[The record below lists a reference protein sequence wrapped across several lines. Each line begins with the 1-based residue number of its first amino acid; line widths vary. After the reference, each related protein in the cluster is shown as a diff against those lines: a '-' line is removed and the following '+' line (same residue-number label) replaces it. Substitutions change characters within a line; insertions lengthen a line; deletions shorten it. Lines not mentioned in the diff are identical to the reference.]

1 MICTTGKCG
10 CSECRNFFCNYNFIF
25 LTTVRNCPAIWHCQV
40 VIFLSEVLLIAA
52 PIILWSVPQWPQSCL
67 TVSCKSQER
76 TKKVKHIFL
85 MKGKLLQGNACWRWH
100 SFLCRAGMLDFWKGL
115 IAWNFLWAEC
125 LKKFKLEWQIR
136 QNHSPHVEKS
146 ADAFKHM
153 TYEMT
158 QLEFFLSSVSGYYWE
173 HWRCGFASCY
183 VSLKSSWK

>member
-1 MICTTGKCG
+1 MTLSSGYLSFRRT
-10 CSECRNFFCNYNFIF
+10 SNSSSNHSLEC
-25 LTTVRNCPAIWHCQV
+25 A
-40 VIFLSEVLLIAA
+40 
-52 PIILWSVPQWPQSCL
+52 SVTPELFDSKL
-67 TVSCKSQER
+67 QEPR
-76 TKKVKHIFL
+76 KNKRVKRIFL

-125 LKKFKLEWQIR
+125 LKKFKLERQIR

-146 ADAFKHM
+146 AEAFKHM

-158 QLEFFLSSVSGYYWE
+158 QLGFFLSSVSGYYWE